1 MISRTRAGAM
11 DLSRVWG
18 DSSTDPGGAAAR
30 PSLAGTSARPACP
43 TSHGHETFAS
53 RRGRLLGVRRIDAAS
68 SAGEEAAPAAA
79 EADLLARARRGDRG
93 AFDDLVRLHLPR
105 VWAVVWRMVRQRE
118 DTEDV
123 VQEVFLAAYR
133 GLPEFR
139 GEARLSTWLHRI
151 AVSRAINHLKL
162 AEERASR
169 ARVELDDVLDAIPA
183 AAGSEASPLQV
194 LQAGELQRRLGDC
207 LGRMPGAFRAILA
220 LRDVEDT
227 SYAGIAAALGIAI
240 GTVRSRLARARLAL
254 RQCLNGE
261 TA

>member
-1 MISRTRAGAM
+1 MG
-11 DLSRVWG
+11 
-18 DSSTDPGGAAAR
+18 
-30 PSLAGTSARPACP
+30 
-43 TSHGHETFAS
+43 HGHETFAP
-53 RRGRLLGVRRIDAAS
+53 RRVRLLGVSRIDAARP
-68 SAGEEAAPAAA
+68 AGEEAAPAAA
-79 EADLLARARRGDRG
+79 EAELLARARRGDRD

-105 VWAVVWRMVRQRE
+105 VWAVVWRIVRQRE

-123 VQEVFLAAYR
+123 VQEVFLTAYR
-133 GLPEFR
+133 GLSEFR

-169 ARVELDDVLDAIPA
+169 ARVELDDVLDALPA
-183 AAGSEASPLQV
+183 AAGSGGSPLQA
-194 LQAGELQRRLGDC
+194 LQAGELQRRLSDC
-207 LGRMPGAFRAILA
+207 LDRMPAAFRSILS
-220 LRDVEDT
+220 LRDVDDT
-227 SYAGIAAALGIAI
+227 PYEGIAAALGIAL

>member
-1 MISRTRAGAM
+1 VRRIN
-11 DLSRVWG
+11 
-18 DSSTDPGGAAAR
+18 AAR
-30 PSLAGTSARPACP
+30 P
-43 TSHGHETFAS
+43 
-53 RRGRLLGVRRIDAAS
+53 
-68 SAGEEAAPAAA
+68 AGEEAAPAVA
-79 EADLLARARRGDRG
+79 EAELLARARRGDRD

-123 VQEVFLAAYR
+123 VQEVFLTAYR
-133 GLPEFR
+133 GLSEFR

-151 AVSRAINHLKL
+151 AVSRAINHLQR

-169 ARVELDDVLDAIPA
+169 ARVELDDVLDALPA
-183 AAGSEASPLQV
+183 AAGSGGSPLQA
-194 LQAGELQRRLGDC
+194 LQAGELQRRLSDC
-207 LGRMPGAFRAILA
+207 LDRMPAAFRSILS
-220 LRDVEDT
+220 LRDVDDT
-227 SYAGIAAALGIAI
+227 PYEGIAAALGIAL